1 MEAGLMPQTVLGLD
15 IGQSTIKA
23 VLFTRKGLIGGR
35 IFAAQTVDIKDCGG
49 IERALK
55 KLAENKSFH
64 NTPCCVSLPL
74 VDVMFRQVSLPF
86 SDDNKIRKTLPLELE
101 PLIPFAVNEIVTDY
115 LKVHSNGLLVA
126 AATKKAI
133 QDWITLIESNL
144 GEVSVIDIS
153 SAALTSVILEK
164 KDAKACGVLLD
175 IGASSSTAVF
185 YENGIIIQLRSL
197 AIGGNQITAALAAD
211 MSMETSQAELTK
223 INAIYSATG
232 AKVADL
238 FHRFCLELKNTI
250 EFMKLNNILQNEL
263 TQITLTG
270 GGCMFPPLKKELENY
285 FALPVEI
292 LDLAR
297 SKQIEIE
304 GNLQGK
310 YQPQIMNTAL
320 ATAMRVFS
328 SKTSFNYRQG
338 EFAAKNVRIKFRE
351 QLRWAAVVAG
361 IIFFLAA
368 VNQVLDYGIQTQHQN
383 NIKKQISQIFKKNFP
398 EAQAMVDPVQQ
409 LRTKLAENKK
419 TFGLYESVR
428 DVPVIDLL
436 KEISSSISTSRD
448 IVITDFSYE
457 NASILIKG
465 QAKNI
470 DDVSAIKNELA
481 KSRYFKD
488 VAMGSTS
495 LSKQGN
501 KVDFDLRIELR

>member
-23 VLFTRKGLIGGR
+23 ILFTGKGLTGGR
-35 IFAAQTVDIKDCGG
+35 ILAAQTIDINACGG
-49 IERALK
+49 MEPALK

-64 NTPCCVSLPL
+64 NTPCCISLPL
-74 VDVMFRQVSLPF
+74 NDIMFRQVSLPF
-86 SDDNKIRKTLPLELE
+86 HDDNKIRKTLPFELE
-101 PLIPFAVNEIVTDY
+101 PLIPFAVSEIVIDY
-115 LKVHSNGLLVA
+115 LKVHANGLLVA

-133 QDWITLIESNL
+133 QDWIALVESNL
-144 GEVSVIDIS
+144 GEVLVIDIS
-153 SAALTSVILEK
+153 SAALTSAILEN

-175 IGASSSTAVF
+175 IGAGSTTVVF
-185 YENGIIIQLRSL
+185 YENGTIVQLRSL
-197 AIGGNQITAALAAD
+197 AIGGNQMTAALAAD
-211 MSMETSQAELTK
+211 MSVQTWEAELTK
-223 INAIYSATG
+223 INANYG
-232 AKVADL
+232 AAGTKVTDL
-238 FHRFCLELKNTI
+238 CHKFCLELKNTI
-250 EFMKLNNILQNEL
+250 EFMKLNDILQSDL
-263 TQITLTG
+263 TSITLTG
-270 GGCMFPPLKKELENY
+270 GGSLFPPLKKELENY
-285 FALPVEI
+285 FALPVET

-320 ATAMRVFS
+320 AAAMRAFAD
-328 SKTSFNYRQG
+328 KISFNFRQG
-338 EFAAKNVRIKFRE
+338 EFAAKNVRIKLKQ

-368 VNQVLDYGIQTQHQN
+368 VNQFLDYGIQTQQLN

-398 EAQAMVDPVQQ
+398 EAQVMVDPVQQ
-409 LRTKLAENKK
+409 LKTKLAENKK
-419 TFGLYESVR
+419 TFGLYESAR
-428 DVPVIDLL
+428 DLPVVDLL
-436 KEISSSISTSRD
+436 KEISGLISTSRD

-457 NASILIKG
+457 NTAVLIKG
-465 QAKNI
+465 QAKDI

-488 VAMGSTS
+488 VVMGSTS
-495 LSKQGN
+495 LAKQGT

>member
-1 MEAGLMPQTVLGLD
+1 MPQNVLGLD

-23 VLFTRKGLIGGR
+23 ILFTRKGLIGGH
-35 IFAAQTVDIKDCGG
+35 ILAAETIDINACGG
-49 IERALK
+49 IEPALK

-64 NTPCCVSLPL
+64 NTSCCVSLPL
-74 VDVMFRQVSLPF
+74 NDIMFRQVSLPF
-86 SDDNKIRKTLPLELE
+86 RDDNKIRKTLPFELE
-101 PLIPFAVNEIVTDY
+101 PLIPFAVSEIVTDY
-115 LKVHSNGLLVA
+115 LKVHASGLLVA

-153 SAALTSVILEK
+153 SAALTSAILEK
-164 KDAKACGVLLD
+164 KDAKTCGVLLD
-175 IGASSSTAVF
+175 IGAGSTTAVF
-185 YENGIIIQLRSL
+185 YENGTIVQLRSL
-197 AIGGNQITAALAAD
+197 AIGGNQMTAALAAD
-211 MSMETSQAELTK
+211 MSAETWEAELTK
-223 INAIYSATG
+223 INADYSVAG
-232 AKVADL
+232 AKVSDL
-238 FHRFCLELKNTI
+238 CHKFCLELTNTV
-250 EFMKLNNILQNEL
+250 EFMKLNDILQSNL
-263 TQITLTG
+263 TQITITG
-270 GGCMFPPLKKELENY
+270 GGCLFLPLKKELEDY
-285 FALPVEI
+285 FTLPVET

-320 ATAMRVFS
+320 AAAMRIFDG
-328 SKTSFNYRQG
+328 KTSFNFRQG
-338 EFAAKNVRIKFRE
+338 EFAAKNVRIKLKE

-361 IIFFLAA
+361 IIFSLAV
-368 VNQVLDYGIQTQHQN
+368 VNQFLDYGLQTQRLN
-383 NIKKQISQIFKKNFP
+383 IIKKQISLIFKKNFP

-409 LRTKLAENKK
+409 LKTKLAENKK
-419 TFGLYESVR
+419 TFGFYEGVR
-428 DVPVIDLL
+428 DVPVVDLL
-436 KEISSSISTSRD
+436 KEISSLISTSRD

-457 NASILIKG
+457 NTAVLIKG

-495 LSKQGN
+495 LTKQGT